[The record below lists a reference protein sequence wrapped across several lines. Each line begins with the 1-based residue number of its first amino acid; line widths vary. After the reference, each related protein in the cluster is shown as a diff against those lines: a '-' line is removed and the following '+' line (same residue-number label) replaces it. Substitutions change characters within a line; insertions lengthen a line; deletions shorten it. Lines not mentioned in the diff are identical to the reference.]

1 MLSLEMKRR
10 GSNVSWK
17 PNKVELIAEG
27 LKGVPAALE
36 RMTEGKASGVKLVV
50 RPQETP
56 ADQST

>member
-1 MLSLEMKRR
+1 MKRS
-10 GSNVSWK
+10 GSNGSWK

-36 RMTEGKASGVKLVV
+36 RMTQGKASGVKLVA